1 MGRCVARGRGLSR
14 LCGVVACWLAAFSAV
29 AHSQEAGLDPTTWP
43 LSSIGRVNVILGTA
57 RRSQCTGTLVG
68 PRHVITAAHC
78 LFDKLRDT
86 WVHPTSVHFVAGYA
100 RGTYTAH
107 GRAISYLTG
116 AGSALPHPPPAAA
129 SQDWAVIDL
138 AETMDLKPVRISGEV
153 VSSAGA
159 PVVRAG
165 YRGDRAHV
173 LTIQPDCFAEP
184 SSPPPI
190 KLLRTCGAVAGESG
204 SALIHHERGEP
215 RIIGIV
221 VAASTRGSAAAS
233 LAVPASTFAAAVAK
247 ALQP

>member
-1 MGRCVARGRGLSR
+1 MGGCVARGRVLSR
-14 LCGVVACWLAAFSAV
+14 LCGVVACWLAALSAL
-29 AHSQEAGLDPTTWP
+29 AHSQEAALDPTAWP
-43 LSSIGRVNVILGTA
+43 LSSIGRVNVVLGTA

-78 LFDKLRDT
+78 LFDKLRET

-107 GRAISYLTG
+107 AQAVSYLTG
-116 AGSALPHPPPAAA
+116 AGSALPSLPAAA
-129 SQDWAVIDL
+129 SEDWAVIDL
-138 AETMDLKPVRISGEV
+138 AEAIDLKPVRVSDEV
-153 VSSAGA
+153 LPSAGA

-173 LTIQPDCFAEP
+173 LTIQADCFAEP
-184 SSPPPI
+184 WSPPPF

-204 SALIHHERGEP
+204 SALIRHERGEP
-215 RIIGIV
+215 QIIGIV
-221 VAASTRGSAAAS
+221 VAASARGSAAAS
-233 LAVPASTFAAAVAK
+233 IAVPASTFAAAVAK